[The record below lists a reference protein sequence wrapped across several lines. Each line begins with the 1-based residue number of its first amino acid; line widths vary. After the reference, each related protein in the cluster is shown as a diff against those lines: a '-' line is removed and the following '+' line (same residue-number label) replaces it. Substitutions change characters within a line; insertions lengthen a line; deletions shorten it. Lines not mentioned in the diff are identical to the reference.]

1 MRISGAQRRP
11 TTMQRHTRARLV
23 VVLLALVGACSSD
36 APGNSIPAETTTSIE
51 DTTTT
56 PATTSTT
63 TSSTTTTSTTQP
75 TVDEG
80 IAILEDGRPATWIGV
95 TSDYEAVEVDTE
107 SGTVIRSLGQ
117 VATAEDVAE
126 AECSAC
132 VNAIDAAWRTFDG
145 SYIVIS
151 ECCEPAAGLIH
162 VLDPSELP
170 LESGSDDQ
178 RFFWSAAPSP
188 ASQTVAFLGYQLHIA
203 TLDDPGDD
211 VTLELERFPISN
223 AAWSPDGATVRW
235 LEDADGSVLLRSLVV
250 ATGEDTTV
258 PMRELDGWALAG
270 LATGS
275 SGELFVGRAP
285 PDAAATS
292 LLVFTPEGVLVE
304 EVPIEPG
311 ARLGG
316 FDPSGSFL
324 IYTADDGV
332 VRWSGNGSG
341 GELGDGFV
349 HASW

>member
-1 MRISGAQRRP
+1 MRISSALRVV
-11 TTMQRHTRARLV
+11 MLV
-23 VVLLALVGACSSD
+23 AIVGACSSD
-36 APGNSIPAETTTSIE
+36 APSTTIPAETTTSVE
-51 DTTTT
+51 TTITSPPTT
-56 PATTSTT
+56 PSTT
-63 TSSTTTTSTTQP
+63 TSTSTTLP
-75 TVDEG
+75 ADEG
-80 IAILEDGRPATWIGV
+80 GLAVLDDGRPATWIGV

-117 VATAEDVAE
+117 VATAEDVAD

-145 SYIVIS
+145 SYFVIS

-170 LESGSDDQ
+170 LESGSDNQ
-178 RFFWSAAPSP
+178 RFFWSAAPAP
-188 ASQTVAFLGYQLHIA
+188 ASQTVAFLGYQLQIA
-203 TLDDPGDD
+203 TLDDPGSDF
-211 VTLELERFPISN
+211 TLELEHFPISN
-223 AAWSPDGATVRW
+223 AAWSPDAGTVRW
-235 LEDADGSVLLRSLVV
+235 LEDADGSVLLRSLVI
-250 ATGEDTTV
+250 ASGEDTTV
-258 PMRELDGWALAG
+258 PMRQLDGWALAG

-275 SGELFVGRAP
+275 GGELLVVRAQ

-292 LLVFTPEGVLVE
+292 LLVFTPEGTLVE

-316 FDPSGSFL
+316 FDPSGDFL

-332 VRWSGNGSG
+332 VRWSGDGTG